1 MNRSELIEC
10 VAQQAEMSKLSA
22 EKAVSAI
29 LEAIQASV
37 AKGEEVRLVGFG
49 TFKGTERKAREGKNP
64 KTGEA
69 LTIAATR
76 VPAFKAGAVFKARV
90 APKAL
95 E

>member
-22 EKAVSAI
+22 EKAVSAL

-49 TFKGTERKAREGKNP
+49 TFKGTERKAREGKCQ
-64 KTGEA
+64 
-69 LTIAATR
+69 
-76 VPAFKAGAVFKARV
+76 
-90 APKAL
+90 
-95 E
+95 